1 MQRYRML
8 FQGQIKLSPIDLEEL
23 QQFLNYYENE
33 LSEALVKETLN
44 LFLHVTLGEDS
55 CCYMCQLGLA
65 NIIPILLDNGP
76 MKLAA
81 VTV

>member
-33 LSEALVKETLN
+33 LSEALVEETLN